1 MHTNPGTQKAHVN
14 LFASAEQ
21 VRRGKREERREERGR
36 GLAEPVA
43 SAAHT
48 SIYIYIYLWQ

>member
-21 VRRGKREERREERGR
+21 VRRGQRGERREERGR